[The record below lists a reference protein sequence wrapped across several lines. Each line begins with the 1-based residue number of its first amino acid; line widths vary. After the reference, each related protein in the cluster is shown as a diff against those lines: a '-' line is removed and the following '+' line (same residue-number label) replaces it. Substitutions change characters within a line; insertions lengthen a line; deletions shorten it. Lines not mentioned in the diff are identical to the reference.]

1 MLFGTIKIKMPRK
14 IEISHRTIIF
24 TVVFLFSLWLLYYL
38 RSVLITLFL
47 AVILMAALDPL
58 VDRLQRWRFPRA
70 LSIVL
75 IYMLIFV
82 VIGFTIAGIIPPLI
96 DQTQNLVSNFPS
108 YLESLRW
115 LGVDQNMIYNQ
126 INQLTSTLGAISG
139 GIIKT
144 ATSFFQ
150 NIISIVVLM
159 VISFYLV
166 LERRNLDKYLLRFF
180 GENAANTGVRIFD
193 KIEKRL
199 GGWVRAELL
208 LMLIIGV
215 LSYIGLSLLGID
227 YALPLAIL
235 AGFLEIIPSIG
246 PFIAAIPAVL
256 VALLVSPLMAL
267 AVGALYFLVQQ
278 LENNLIV
285 PQVMA
290 KECGLKPLVTIIAL
304 IIGFKLGG
312 VPGAILAVPIVL
324 LLEVVLTEV
333 SSSEKFKKI

>member
-1 MLFGTIKIKMPRK
+1 MPRK
-14 IEISHRTIIF
+14 IEISHRTIVF

-47 AVILMAALDPL
+47 AVILMAALNPL
-58 VDRLQRWRFPRA
+58 VDRLQKWRFPRA

-75 IYMLIFV
+75 IYILIFAA
-82 VIGFTIAGIIPPLI
+82 IGFTIAGIIPPLV
-96 DQTQNLVSNFPS
+96 DQTQNLASNFPS

-115 LGVDQNMIYNQ
+115 LGVDQNMVYNQ
-126 INQLTSTLGAISG
+126 INQLTSTLGSISG

-144 ATSFFQ
+144 ATGFFQ
-150 NIISIVVLM
+150 NLIGIVVLM

-166 LERRNLDKYLLRFF
+166 LERKNLDKYLLRFF
-180 GENAANTGVRIFD
+180 GENAANIGARIFD

-267 AVGALYFLVQQ
+267 AVAALYFLVQQ

-324 LLEVVLTEV
+324 LLEVILTEV

>member
-1 MLFGTIKIKMPRK
+1 MPRK
-14 IEISHRTIIF
+14 IEISHKTIVF
-24 TVVFLFSLWLLYYL
+24 TVIFLLSLWLLYYL
-38 RSVLITLFL
+38 RSVLVTLFL
-47 AVILMAALDPL
+47 AVILMSALDPL
-58 VDRLQRWRFPRA
+58 VEDLAKWRFPRA

-75 IYMLIFV
+75 IYILIFAA
-82 VIGFTIAGIIPPLI
+82 IGFTIAGIIPPLVEQI
-96 DQTQNLVSNFPS
+96 QNLVANFPS

-115 LGVDQNMIYNQ
+115 LGVDQNMVYTQ
-126 INQLTSTLGAISG
+126 ANQLTEKLGIISG
-139 GIIKT
+139 GLIKT
-144 ATSFFQ
+144 AASFFQ
-150 NIISIVVLM
+150 NIVSIVVLM

-166 LERRNLDKYLLRFF
+166 LERKNLNKYLLRFF
-180 GENAANTGVRIFD
+180 GENAANNGVRIVD

-246 PFIAAIPAVL
+246 PFISAIPAIL

-267 AVGALYFLVQQ
+267 AVAALYILVQQ

-304 IIGFKLGG
+304 IIGFKMGG
-312 VPGAILAVPIVL
+312 IAGAILAVPIVL
-324 LLEVVLTEV
+324 LLEVILTEV